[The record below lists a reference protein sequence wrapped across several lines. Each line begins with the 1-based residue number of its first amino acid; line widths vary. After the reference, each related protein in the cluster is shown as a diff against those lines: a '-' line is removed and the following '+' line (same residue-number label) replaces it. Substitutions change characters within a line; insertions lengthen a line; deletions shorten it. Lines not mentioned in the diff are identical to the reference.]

1 MSINNISAN
10 ELASNEFNSTKL
22 KNYIYVIFT
31 ESSWYSSYS
40 ILYKIGSMY
49 RALCNST
56 PEIFML
62 EINSTGL
69 KIIGN
74 SNRLI
79 GFSVYELLIR

>member
-49 RALCNST
+49 RALCNSS
-56 PEIFML
+56 PETFML

-74 SNRLI
+74 SNRLM
-79 GFSVYELLIR
+79 GFSVYELLI